1 LSTLTKVFIVLL
13 SIFGIAFSMMT
24 ISVASQTTNWREV
37 ATSNE
42 ANARIAETNL
52 RNAVAAGN
60 AALAMAE
67 DKVNEQMKLN
77 GQLQEQLEALRRDV
91 ATLKAES
98 AQADAERVN
107 SEAINRGL
115 VSQLQMAQTT
125 GEEFR
130 KQRDELETRSVELE
144 RRNMDL
150 SNRVNELT
158 ARVAVLVEQG
168 RQSEQQLNILK
179 KENQA
184 LSSAAARGGSG
195 GTMES
200 AAGSALPGVTGESPV
215 ARSTIRGKVLEV
227 SGNLVTISVG
237 SADGVEK
244 GMVFVV
250 HRGGTYVGDVKI
262 SIVDPNQAVG
272 RLIESAVAPSPEDE
286 VTDAVSLTA
295 ARG

>member
-1 LSTLTKVFIVLL
+1 MSTLTKVFIVLL
-13 SIFGIAFSMMT
+13 SVFGIAFSMMT

-37 ATSNE
+37 AQSNE

-67 DKVNEQMKLN
+67 DKVNEQIKLS
-77 GQLQEQLEALRRDV
+77 GQLQEKLEAVQRDV
-91 ATLKAES
+91 ASLRAEKS
-98 AQADAERVN
+98 QADAERAN

-115 VSQLQMAQTT
+115 VAQLQMAQAT
-125 GEEFR
+125 GEEIR
-130 KQRDELETRSVELE
+130 KQRDELESRNIELE

-150 SNRVNELT
+150 SERVNELT
-158 ARVAVLVEQG
+158 ARVAVLIEQG
-168 RQSEQQLNILK
+168 RQSEQQINILK

-184 LSSAAARGGSG
+184 LASATARGGSASS
-195 GTMES
+195 MES
-200 AAGSALPGVTGESPV
+200 PAGSALPGVTGESPV
-215 ARSTIRGKVLEV
+215 ARTSIRGKVLEV
-227 SGNLVTISVG
+227 AGNLVTLSVG

-250 HRGGTYVGDVKI
+250 HRGGTYVGDVKV
-262 SIVDPNQAVG
+262 SIVDPNQSVG
-272 RLIESAVAPSPEDE
+272 RLIESSVTPSPEDE
-286 VTDAVSLTA
+286 VTDALSLTA